1 TALVIVAEN
10 LCALLRRVMGTI
22 TGRIFHTLT
31 LTELPQPCLAGVS
44 NTDTTIQTTPAVRS
58 VLGGMNIARLTT
70 QPSNVG
76 ARFLG
81 WTSMREHFRMILLC
95 R

>member
-10 LCALLRRVMGTI
+10 LRALLRRVMGTI

-44 NTDTTIQTTPAVRS
+44 NTDTLDRTVSAIPLHDASLRE
-58 VLGGMNIARLTT
+58 
-70 QPSNVG
+70 
-76 ARFLG
+76 FL
-81 WTSMREHFRMILLC
+81 FAPFIFPP
-95 R
+95 